1 MMLDTHLD
9 TRLDTH
15 LDTHLVEPLDAA
27 PHGCDLTALLRD
39 VGRRRHYPRGSLV
52 FAEGDDAHEVLLITR
67 GTVKV
72 LVTARDG
79 RQVVIDMSDAGEL
92 LGELAALDGAR
103 RTATAVAVTS
113 VDVVTVPV
121 TTFRQ
126 ILRETPGAAEAMID
140 VLAARLRA
148 AAGRHVELGAA
159 DAVARVCSR
168 LDEMA
173 VRYGVLD
180 SMGRIV
186 LDTPITQLDLA
197 QWAGLSREAVVK
209 ALRSLRSV
217 GWVTIRGRN
226 IVLLDRESIA
236 RRAMQ

>member
-1 MMLDTHLD
+1 MMLDTRPD
-9 TRLDTH
+9 TRR
-15 LDTHLVEPLDAA
+15 P
-27 PHGCDLTALLRD
+27 GCDLAGLLAD

-52 FAEGDDAHEVLLITR
+52 FAEGDDAHEVLLVTL

-79 RQVVIDMSDAGEL
+79 RQVVIEMSDAGEL

-103 RTATAVAVTS
+103 RTASAVAVTPLE
-113 VDVVTVPV
+113 VVTVPV
-121 TTFRQ
+121 ADFRT
-126 ILRETPGAAEAMID
+126 ILREMPGAAEAMIA

-148 AAGRHVELGAA
+148 AAGRHVELGAS

-173 VRYGVLD
+173 DRYGVLD
-180 SMGRIV
+180 TAGRLV
-186 LDTPITQLDLA
+186 LVTPITQLDLA

-209 ALRSLRSV
+209 ALRSLRNV
-217 GWVTIRGRN
+217 GWITIRGRD
-226 IVLLDRESIA
+226 IVVLDRQAIA
-236 RRAMQ
+236 MRATQ

>member
-1 MMLDTHLD
+1 MMLDTN
-9 TRLDTH
+9 
-15 LDTHLVEPLDAA
+15 PDARFGPG
-27 PHGCDLTALLRD
+27 PHECDLIALLRG

-52 FAEGDDAHEVLLITR
+52 FAEGDDAHEVLLVTS

-72 LVTARDG
+72 LVTACDG
-79 RQVVIDMSDAGEL
+79 RQVVIEMSDAGEL

-103 RTATAVAVTS
+103 RTATAVAVTP

-121 TTFRQ
+121 STFRQ
-126 ILRETPGAAEAMID
+126 MLRVEPGAAEALID

-148 AAGRHVELGAA
+148 AASRHVELGAA

-173 VRYGVLD
+173 ARYGMLD
-180 SMGRIV
+180 SSGRIV

-217 GWVTIRGRN
+217 GWITIRGRN
-226 IVLLDRESIA
+226 IILLDREAIA
-236 RRAMQ
+236 RRAQQ

>member
-1 MMLDTHLD
+1 MMLDTRPE
-9 TRLDTH
+9 TAS
-15 LDTHLVEPLDAA
+15 P
-27 PHGCDLTALLRD
+27 GCDLMALLTD

-52 FAEGDDAHEVLLITR
+52 FAEGDDAHEVLLVIR

-79 RQVVIDMSDAGEL
+79 RQVVIEMSDAGEL

-103 RTATAVAVTS
+103 RTASAVAVTP
-113 VDVVTVPV
+113 VEVVTVPV
-121 TTFRQ
+121 AEFRT
-126 ILRETPGAAEAMID
+126 ILREVPGAAEAMID

-173 VRYGVLD
+173 DRYGVFD
-180 SMGRIV
+180 AAGRLR

-209 ALRSLRSV
+209 ALRSLRNV
-217 GWVTIRGRN
+217 GWITNRGRD
-226 IVLLDRESIA
+226 IVILDRAAITQ
-236 RRAMQ
+236 RATQ